1 MQTVAYD
8 LTAEQWTEVLN
19 GNNGLALQIKT
30 ANNVR
35 LHFNTS
41 ATAPSVDEEH
51 ILIESF
57 QPAFDFQCQEQ
68 TGQARVWARADTTP
82 AKIVVVRRTI

>member
-19 GNNGLALQIKT
+19 GNKAFALQIKK

-35 LHFNTS
+35 LHFNDS
-41 ATAPSVDEEH
+41 ATAPAIDAEH
-51 ILIESF
+51 ILIDSF
-57 QPAFDFQCQEQ
+57 PPAFDFECQEQ
-68 TGQARVWARADTTP
+68 TGQARVWARADRTP
-82 AKIVVVRRTI
+82 AKAVVVRRTI